1 MPPVSDVPIPALLL
15 GLLFGI
21 QHATD
26 ADHVIAVA
34 TIVARTRRF
43 SAGALVGAFWGIG
56 HTVTVAVVGILIVV
70 YHVALPPGVALCL
83 ELAAAAMLIWIGAL
97 RIVSAFRDADPV
109 PVAHLSEPHAHGA
122 DRPSLHSHSHAHGA
136 VVHRH
141 PHVHP
146 PARLVRAL
154 QTVGP
159 AQALRSALVGLVHGL
174 AGSAAVALLVLS
186 TMGSTAGAIG
196 YLLLFGGGTILGMT
210 AITALLSLP
219 FTIRVPRMERGRQ
232 TLALATGVLSLAFG
246 LYLVF
251 QIGFANGLLR
261 SVAAV
266 PH

>member
-1 MPPVSDVPIPALLL
+1 MSELPLPALLL

-56 HTVTVAVVGILIVV
+56 HTVTITAVGILIVV
-70 YHVALPPGVALCL
+70 FHVALTPRVALSL
-83 ELAAAAMLIWIGAL
+83 ELVVAIMLIALGAL
-97 RIVSAFRDADPV
+97 RIVWAFRDSDLV
-109 PVAHLSEPHAHGA
+109 PVAHLSEAHAHDAG
-122 DRPSLHSHSHAHGA
+122 RPVLHSHPHTHGA

-146 PARLVRAL
+146 PARLLRAL

-159 AQALRSALVGLVHGL
+159 AQAVRSTLVGLVHGL
-174 AGSAAVALLVLS
+174 AGSAAIALLVLS
-186 TMGSTAGAIG
+186 TMRSTAGAIG

-210 AITALLSLP
+210 AITGLLSLP
-219 FTIRVPRMERGRQ
+219 FTIRAPRMRRGRQ
-232 TLALATGVLSLAFG
+232 VLALTTGALSLAFG
-246 LYLVF
+246 LYLAF
-251 QIGFANGLLR
+251 QIGSSGLLLGP
-261 SVAAV
+261 VAAA

>member
-1 MPPVSDVPIPALLL
+1 MSEPLLPALLL

-43 SAGALVGAFWGIG
+43 SAGALVGAFWGVG
-56 HTVTVAVVGILIVV
+56 HTVTITAVGIAIIGF
-70 YHVALPPGVALCL
+70 HVALSPRVALSL
-83 ELAAAAMLIWIGAL
+83 ELVVAVMLIVLGIL
-97 RIVSAFRDADPV
+97 RIVESLRDSDPV
-109 PVAHLSEPHAHGA
+109 PVAHLSEPHPHHAGPA
-122 DRPSLHSHSHAHGA
+122 LHSHPHAHGD

-146 PARLVRAL
+146 PARLLLAL

-159 AQALRSALVGLVHGL
+159 KQALRSALVGLVHGL

-186 TMGSTAGAIG
+186 TIHGHAGAIG
-196 YLLLFGGGTILGMT
+196 YLLLFGAGTILGMT
-210 AITALLSLP
+210 VITGLLSLP
-219 FTIRVPRMERGRQ
+219 FTMRAPRMQRGRR

-251 QIGFANGLLR
+251 QIGFADGLFR
-261 SVAAV
+261 SLVAV
-266 PH
+266 GPR

>member
-1 MPPVSDVPIPALLL
+1 MTPTVSDMPIPALLL

-70 YHVALPPGVALCL
+70 YQVALPPEVSRWL
-83 ELAAAAMLIWIGAL
+83 ELAAAVMLIWIGAL
-97 RIVSAFRDADPV
+97 RIVSAFRDSDPV

-122 DRPSLHSHSHAHGA
+122 DRPSLHSHSHVHGA
-136 VVHRH
+136 LVHRH

-174 AGSAAVALLVLS
+174 AGSAAIALLVLS
-186 TMGSTAGAIG
+186 TMRSTAGAIG

-219 FTIRVPRMERGRQ
+219 FTIRVPRLQRSRR
-232 TLALATGVLSLAFG
+232 TLALATGTLSLAFG
-246 LYLVF
+246 LYLVH
-251 QIGFANGLLR
+251 IELANGLLR
-261 SVAAV
+261 SLAAV

>member
-1 MPPVSDVPIPALLL
+1 VSEPLLPALLL

-43 SAGALVGAFWGIG
+43 SAGALVGAFWGVG
-56 HTVTVAVVGILIVV
+56 HTVTITAVGIAIIGF
-70 YHVALPPGVALCL
+70 HVALSPRVALSL
-83 ELAAAAMLIWIGAL
+83 ELVVAVMLIVLGIL
-97 RIVSAFRDADPV
+97 RIVESLRDSDPV
-109 PVAHLSEPHAHGA
+109 PVAHLSEPHPHHAGPA
-122 DRPSLHSHSHAHGA
+122 LHSHPHAHGD

-146 PARLVRAL
+146 PARLLLAL

-159 AQALRSALVGLVHGL
+159 KQALRSALVGLVHGL

-186 TMGSTAGAIG
+186 TIHGHAGAIG
-196 YLLLFGGGTILGMT
+196 YLLLFGAGTILGMT
-210 AITALLSLP
+210 VITGLLSLP
-219 FTIRVPRMERGRQ
+219 FTMSAPRMQRGRR

-251 QIGFANGLLR
+251 QIGFADGLFR
-261 SVAAV
+261 SLVAV
-266 PH
+266 GPR

>member
-1 MPPVSDVPIPALLL
+1 MSEVPVPALLL

-43 SAGALVGAFWGIG
+43 GAGALVGAFWGLG
-56 HTVTVAVVGILIVV
+56 HTVTITVVGILIVV
-70 YHVALPPGVALCL
+70 FHVAFPPRLALSF
-83 ELAAAAMLIWIGAL
+83 EFAAAVMLMGIGAQ
-97 RIVSAFRDADPV
+97 RIVSAFRDSDPV
-109 PVAHLSEPHAHGA
+109 PVAHLSEPHPHPAA
-122 DRPSLHSHSHAHGA
+122 RPELHSHAHAHDG

-146 PARLVRAL
+146 PARLMRAL

-159 AQALRSALVGLVHGL
+159 AQAVRSALVGLVHGL

-186 TMGSTAGAIG
+186 TVRGTANAIG

-210 AITALLSLP
+210 AITGLLSLP
-219 FTIRVPRMERGRQ
+219 FTIGAPRMRRGRQ
-232 TLALATGVLSLAFG
+232 VLALATGTLSLAFG
-246 LYLVF
+246 LYLAF
-251 QIGFANGLLR
+251 QIGFAHGLLGR
-261 SVAAV
+261 IAAAS
-266 PH
+266 H

>member
-1 MPPVSDVPIPALLL
+1 MNDIPAPALLL

-43 SAGALVGAFWGIG
+43 GAGALVGAFWGIG
-56 HTVTVAVVGILIVV
+56 HSVTFAVVGILIVV
-70 YHVALPPGVALCL
+70 FHITFPPPLALSF
-83 ELAAAAMLIWIGAL
+83 EFAAALLLIWIGAQ
-97 RIVSAFRDADPV
+97 RIVSAFRDSDSV
-109 PVAHLSEPHAHGA
+109 PVAHLSEPHAHDA
-122 DRPSLHSHSHAHGA
+122 ERPALHSHPHTHGG

-146 PARLVRAL
+146 PARLLRAL

-174 AGSAAVALLVLS
+174 AGSAAIALLVLS
-186 TMGSTAGAIG
+186 TMRSTAGAIG

-219 FTIRVPRMERGRQ
+219 FTIGAPRMDRGRQ
-232 TLALATGVLSLAFG
+232 VLAFATGVLSLAFG
-246 LYLVF
+246 LYLAF
-251 QIGFANGLLR
+251 QIGFVNGLLGR
-261 SVAAV
+261 VAVA